1 MIFYLNVKRGGSHSI
16 NRKLIM
22 RINLSIFF
30 ILLAMIQV
38 SAKDVFAQ
46 KITLDRT
53 NSSLNKVIK
62 DIRTQSGYDFF
73 YNNALIVKA
82 RPVSIHVKNVS
93 LEEALKKCFEN
104 QSFTYRITDK
114 MVIIMEK
121 ETKVTTQT
129 VLVQESI
136 TGKVVDTLGMPLPGA
151 TVRIKG
157 TTKVTITDASGVFVF
172 KGVNDNAIL
181 EFSFLGFVSRELKA
195 SSNMGKIVLQSA
207 QSGLNE
213 VVVTAMGI
221 SREKKALGYAVQE
234 VKSEEL
240 TTRPTNALS
249 AISGK
254 VSGLQVISSGGNM
267 GGSTRVLLRGINSIT
282 GNNQPLYVIDG
293 TPIDNSDL
301 NTSSTVNGSA
311 GKDVGNLIQD
321 INPDDID
328 NISVL
333 KGPSAAALYGS
344 RAANGVI
351 LITTKKGNKKDKF
364 DITLNTGL
372 DLENIVRLPTRQ
384 HLYGQGYA
392 NTFAKATING
402 KEYNVVDYAADES
415 WGPKLDGTP
424 VLHWYNLDPEYPADY
439 LNPQP
444 WVYPKDDVNYFFRT
458 GIANTN
464 NIAVS
469 GSSGQTNY
477 RLSYTNKNVRG
488 TVPNSSL
495 GRNAVN
501 FSGSTQLGIVN
512 VFSNLNFIKNN
523 TMGRPWTGASN
534 RNIMLE
540 AFQWGGVQVDYKK
553 LSEYKRAD
561 GTARPWNRTGYQNT
575 ATDEATRF
583 IDNPYWSAYESYMEE
598 NRDRLY
604 GNMGFTVD
612 ANSWLKLTGRVHADV
627 YTSEYQDRIAV
638 YSRSQSQY
646 QEYTNHFNEFN
657 YEFLASA
664 KKTWNEFSLSG
675 NIGGNI
681 RDVKRRISDGLTQGG
696 LIIPQY
702 YNLKNASI
710 VLNNNNFYHKQVYS
724 LYGNFSAG
732 WKGMLYL
739 DGTLRNDWSSTLPVN
754 NNSFI
759 YPSLTGSFVFTE
771 LPGLKNQ
778 EWLDF
783 AKVRLGW
790 AQVGNDTDPYQLL
803 PVFEPQQSFNGGSSY
818 RLPVTLNNPLL
829 KPEITSSVETGINVQ
844 MFKNRLGFDV
854 TYYNNNSRNQILP
867 VPMSAAFGYDNKVLN
882 AGKINNKG
890 IEVTLNGTPIRS
902 GDFEWNSTL
911 NWSRNRNKVLS
922 LDKGVNT
929 LELSNLLVTLV
940 AQEGKPYGQIMGN
953 DFVYAPDG
961 QRVVQADGTYLKT
974 SQQVALGSVL
984 PDYLF
989 GFQNTFSYKKMR
1001 LSFLIDGR
1009 MGGSFFSQTYKVGMY
1024 SGVLDRTAANG
1035 IRETG
1040 IVVDGVKADVA
1051 FHPDGSYTVTNTRK
1065 NDTNISALAWARNE
1079 YNGPTTFSVFD
1090 ASYIKL
1096 RELTLGYTFDLKKT
1110 SAIRSLGLTAYG
1122 RNLWNIYTKSK
1133 YIDPEFTNSGGNVQG
1148 IEGGNIPVPITYGLN
1163 VSVKF

>member
-16 NRKLIM
+16 KRKLIM

-38 SAKDVFAQ
+38 SAKGVFAQ

-53 NSSLNKVIK
+53 NSKLNQVIK

-73 YNNALIVKA
+73 YNNALIAKA
-82 RPVSIHVKNVS
+82 KPVSIHVKNVS
-93 LEEALKKCFEN
+93 LEMALQKCFAN

-121 ETKVTTQT
+121 DTDAPTQNA
-129 VLVQESI
+129 VVQEPV

-157 TTKVTITDASGVFVF
+157 TTKVTITDGNGVFVF
-172 KGVNDNAIL
+172 KDVSDNAIL
-181 EFSFLGFVSRELKA
+181 EFSYLGFIGREVKA
-195 SSNMGKIVLQSA
+195 SANMGKVVLQAS
-207 QSGLNE
+207 QSGLSE

-221 SREKKALGYAVQE
+221 SREKKALGYAVQD

-267 GGSTRVLLRGINSIT
+267 GGSTRVLLRGINSIM

-293 TPIDNSDL
+293 TPIDNSDI
-301 NTSSTVNGSA
+301 NTNSTIEGSA
-311 GKDVGNLIQD
+311 GKDMGNLIQD
-321 INPDDID
+321 LNPDDIE

-333 KGPSAAALYGS
+333 KGPSAAAIYGS

-351 LITTKKGNKKDKF
+351 LITTKKGSRKEKF
-364 DITLNTGL
+364 DVTLNAGI
-372 DLENIVRLPTRQ
+372 DFENIVRLPERQ
-384 HLYGQGYA
+384 HLYGQGYSTA
-392 NTFAKATING
+392 FAKATIAG
-402 KEYNVVDYAADES
+402 KEYNIVDYASDES

-464 NIAVS
+464 NIAIS
-469 GSSGQTNY
+469 GSSEKTTY

-501 FSGSTQLGIVN
+501 FSGSTQLGKFN
-512 VFSNLNFIKNN
+512 VFSNLNYLKN
-523 TMGRPWTGASN
+523 TSLGRPWTGASN

-553 LSEYKRAD
+553 LSEYKRPD
-561 GTARPWNRTGYQNT
+561 GTPRAWNRSSYQNT
-575 ATDEATRF
+575 PAGKLTRF
-583 IDNPYWSAYESYMEE
+583 IDNPYWSAYESYLEE

-604 GNMGFTVD
+604 GNIGFNVD
-612 ANSWLKLTGRVHADV
+612 ATNWLTLTGKVHADI
-627 YTSEYQDRIAV
+627 YTFEYQDRIAM

-646 QEYTNHFNEFN
+646 QEYNNHFNEFN
-657 YEFLASA
+657 YEFLATA
-664 KKTWNEFSLSG
+664 KKNWGDLSLSG

-681 RDVKRRISDGLTQGG
+681 RDQKRRVIDGLTQGG
-696 LIIPQY
+696 LIVPLY
-702 YNLKNASI
+702 YNLKNAPT
-710 VLNNNNFYHKQVYS
+710 VLNNNNLYQRQTYS
-724 LYGNFSAG
+724 LYGSFSAG

-759 YPSLTGSFVFTE
+759 YPSLTGSFVFSE
-771 LPGLKNQ
+771 LPAIKRQ

-790 AQVGNDTDPYQLL
+790 AQVGNDTDPYQLYS
-803 PVFEPQQSFNGGSSY
+803 VFEAQQSLNALPSY
-818 RLPVTLNNPLL
+818 RLPGTLNNPDL
-829 KPEITSSVETGINVQ
+829 KPEITSSVEAGLNVQ
-844 MFKNRLGFDV
+844 LFKNRFGFDI

-867 VPMSAAFGYDNKVLN
+867 VPVSAAFGYDKKVLN

-890 IEVTLNGTPIRS
+890 LELTLNGTPVKS
-902 GDFEWNSTL
+902 DSFEWNSTL
-911 NWSRNRNKVLS
+911 NWSTNKNKVVS
-922 LDKGVNT
+922 LERGVNT
-929 LELSNLLVTLV
+929 LELANLLVTLV
-940 AQEGKPYGQIMGN
+940 AQEGKPYGQIMGY

-974 SQQVALGSVL
+974 SQLVPLGSVL

-989 GFQNTFSYKKMR
+989 GFQNTFRYKKLRM
-1001 LSFLIDGR
+1001 SFLIDGR

-1024 SGVLDRTAANG
+1024 AGVLDRTAANG
-1035 IRETG
+1035 IRENGT
-1040 IVVDGVKADVA
+1040 IVDGVKANVA
-1051 FHPDGSYTVTNTRK
+1051 FHPDGTYTVSNPVK
-1065 NDTNISALAWARNE
+1065 NDTRISALNWARNE

-1096 RELTLGYTFDLKKT
+1096 REVTLGYNFDLKKT
-1110 SAIRSLGLTAYG
+1110 SAIRSVGLTLYG

-1133 YIDPEFTNSGGNVQG
+1133 YIDPEFTNSSGNVQG
-1148 IEGGNIPVPITYGLN
+1148 IEGGNIPVPVTYGLN

>member
-1 MIFYLNVKRGGSHSI
+1 MIFYLNVKRSAGYSI
-16 NRKLIM
+16 KRKLIM

-30 ILLAMIQV
+30 VLLALIQV
-38 SAKDVFAQ
+38 SAKEVFAQ
-46 KITLDRT
+46 KITLNRT
-53 NSSLNKVIK
+53 NSSLNQLIK

-73 YNNALIVKA
+73 YNNALIAKA
-82 RPVSIHVKNVS
+82 RPVSVHVKDVS
-93 LEEALKKCFEN
+93 LDEALQKCFAN

-114 MVIIMEK
+114 MVVILEK
-121 ETKVTTQT
+121 EVSVAANPIQQT
-129 VLVQESI
+129 V
-136 TGKVVDTLGMPLPGA
+136 TGKVVDSLGMPLPGA
-151 TVRIKG
+151 TIRVKG
-157 TTKVTITDASGVFVF
+157 SNKLTLSDAKGVFALKDVAENT
-172 KGVNDNAIL
+172 VL
-181 EFSFLGFVSRELKA
+181 EISYLGFVSREIKA
-195 SSNMGKIVLQSA
+195 TANMGNIVLQSA

-221 SREKKALGYAVQE
+221 SREKKALGYAVQD

-254 VSGLQVISSGGNM
+254 VAGLQVISSGGNM

-293 TPIDNSDL
+293 TPIDNSDI

-321 INPDDID
+321 INPDDIE

-333 KGPSAAALYGS
+333 KGPSAAAIYGS

-351 LITTKKGNKKDKF
+351 LVTTKKGSRKDKF

-372 DLENIVRLPTRQ
+372 DLENIVRLPKRQ

-402 KEYNVVDYAADES
+402 KEYNMVDYASDES

-444 WVYPKDDVNYFFRT
+444 WVYPEHDVNYFFRT
-458 GIANTN
+458 GISNTN

-469 GSSGQTNY
+469 GASDKTTY

-501 FSGSTQLGIVN
+501 FSGSTQLGVVN
-512 VFSNLNFIKNN
+512 VFSNLNYIKN
-523 TMGRPWTGASN
+523 TSLGRPWTGASN

-540 AFQWGGVQVDYKK
+540 AFQWGGVQVDYKR

-561 GTARPWNRTGYQNT
+561 GTPRPWNRTGYQNT
-575 ATDEATRF
+575 PGDEATRF
-583 IDNPYWSAYESYMEE
+583 IDNPYWSAYESYLEE
-598 NRDRLY
+598 NRDRFY
-604 GNMGFTVD
+604 GNIGFTVD
-612 ANSWLKLTGRVHADV
+612 ANNWLKLTGKVHADI
-627 YTSEYQDRIAV
+627 YTFEYQDRIAA

-646 QEYTNHFNEFN
+646 QDYSNHFNEFN
-657 YEFLASA
+657 YEFLAAA
-664 KKTWNEFSLSG
+664 KKSWGDFSLSG

-681 RDVKRRISDGLTQGG
+681 RDQKRRVIDGLTQGG

-702 YNLKNASI
+702 YNLKNAPT
-710 VLNNNNFYHKQVYS
+710 VLTNNNFYHKQVYS
-724 LYGNFSAG
+724 LYGSFSAG
-732 WKGMLYL
+732 WKGTLYI

-759 YPSLTGSFVFTE
+759 YPSVTGSFVFSE
-771 LPGLKNQ
+771 LAGLKNQ

-790 AQVGNDTDPYQLL
+790 AQVGNDTDPYQLY
-803 PVFEPQQSFNGGSSY
+803 PVYEAQQSFNNNAPY
-818 RLPVTLNNPLL
+818 RLPSTLNNPLL
-829 KPEITSSVETGINVQ
+829 KPEITTSIEAGLNIQ
-844 MFKNRLGFDV
+844 LLKNRIGLDF
-854 TYYNNNSRNQILP
+854 TYYDNNSRNQILAVP
-867 VPMSAAFGYDNKVLN
+867 VSAAFGYDNKVFN

-890 IEVTLNGTPIRS
+890 MEVTLTGTPLKTNN
-902 GDFEWNSTL
+902 FEWNSTI
-911 NWSRNRNKVLS
+911 NWSRNRNKVVT

-974 SQQVALGSVL
+974 SQQVPLGSIL

-989 GFQNTFSYKKMR
+989 GFQNAFRYKNMR
-1001 LSFLIDGR
+1001 FGFLIDGR

-1024 SGVLDRTAANG
+1024 AGVLDRTAANG
-1035 IRETG
+1035 IRENG
-1040 IVVDGVKADVA
+1040 VIVDGVKANVA
-1051 FHPDGSYTVTNTRK
+1051 FHPDGSYTVTNVSK
-1065 NDTNISALAWARNE
+1065 NDTRISALNWARNE
-1079 YNGPTTFSVFD
+1079 YSGPTTFSVFD

-1096 RELTLGYTFDLKKT
+1096 REVTFGYTFDLKKT
-1110 SAIRSLGLTAYG
+1110 SAVRSVGLTLYG

>member
-1 MIFYLNVKRGGSHSI
+1 MIFYLNVERGENHSI
-16 NRKLIM
+16 KRKLIM

-30 ILLAMIQV
+30 ILLTMLQV

-46 KITLDRT
+46 RITLDRT
-53 NSSLNKVIK
+53 NSSLNQVIK
-62 DIRTQSGYDFF
+62 EIRMQSGYDFF

-82 RPVSIHVKNVS
+82 KPVSIHVKNVT
-93 LEEALKKCFEN
+93 LNEALEKCFEN
-104 QSFTYRITDK
+104 QTFTYKITDK

-121 ETKVTTQT
+121 EKQEAAKAAA
-129 VLVQESI
+129 VQEPI

-151 TVRIKG
+151 TVRVKG
-157 TTKVTITDASGVFVF
+157 STKVTITDANGVFTL
-172 KGVNDNAIL
+172 KDVNEGAVL
-181 EFSFLGFVSRELKA
+181 EISYLGFVNRQIKA
-195 SSNMGKIVLQSA
+195 NGNMGKIVLQSA
-207 QSGLNE
+207 QSGLSE

-254 VSGLQVISSGGNM
+254 VSGLQVISAGGNM
-267 GGSTRVLLRGINSIT
+267 GGSTRVLLRGINSIK

-293 TPIDNSDL
+293 TPIDNTDL
-301 NTSSTVNGSA
+301 NTNSTIEGSA
-311 GKDVGNLIQD
+311 GKDVGSLIQD
-321 INPDDID
+321 LNPDDIE

-333 KGPSAAALYGS
+333 KGPSSAALYGS

-351 LITTKKGNKKDKF
+351 LITTKKGSKKDKF
-364 DITLNTGL
+364 DITLNSGI
-372 DLENIVRLPTRQ
+372 DFENIVRLPTRQ

-392 NTFAKATING
+392 PTFAKATIAG
-402 KEYNVVDYAADES
+402 KEYNIVDYASDES

-469 GSSGQTNY
+469 GSNGLTTY

-488 TVPNSSL
+488 TVPNASMHRNSL
-495 GRNAVN
+495 N
-501 FSGSTQLGIVN
+501 FSGSTQMGIVN
-512 VFSNLNFIKNN
+512 VFSNLNYVKNN
-523 TMGRPWTGASN
+523 ALGRPWTGASN

-540 AFQWGGVQVDYKK
+540 AFQWGGVQVDYKR

-561 GTARPWNRTGYQNT
+561 GTPRAWNRTNYQNT
-575 ATDEATRF
+575 PAGEATRF
-583 IDNPYWSAYESYMEE
+583 IDNPYWSAYESYLEE

-604 GNMGFTVD
+604 GNVGFTVD
-612 ANSWLKLTGRVHADV
+612 ANNWLKLTGKVHADV

-646 QEYTNHFNEFN
+646 QDYSQHFNEFN

-664 KKTWNEFSLSG
+664 KKTWSDFSLSG
-675 NIGGNI
+675 NAGGNI
-681 RDVKRRISDGLTQGG
+681 RNMKRRVIDGTTQGG
-696 LIIPQY
+696 LIIPLY
-702 YNLKNASI
+702 YNLKNAPT
-710 VLNNNNFYHKQVYS
+710 VLNNNANYHLQVYS
-724 LYGNFSAG
+724 LFGSFSAA

-739 DGTLRNDWSSTLPVN
+739 DGTLRNDWSSTLPVAS
-754 NNSFI
+754 NSFF
-759 YPSLTGSFVFTE
+759 YPSITGSFVFSE
-771 LPGLKNQ
+771 IPGIKKQ

-790 AQVGNDTDPYQLL
+790 AEVGNGTDPYQLAK
-803 PVFEPQQSFNGGSSY
+803 VYDAQQPFNGGTSY
-818 RLPVTLNNPLL
+818 RLPGTLNNPLL
-829 KPEITSSVETGINVQ
+829 KPEITSSVETGLSIQ
-844 MFKNRLGFDV
+844 MFKNRLGLDV
-854 TYYNNNSRNQILP
+854 TYYNNNSRNQILAVP
-867 VPMSAAFGYDNKVLN
+867 VSAAFGYDNKVLN
-882 AGKINNKG
+882 AGRINNNG
-890 IEVTLNGTPIRS
+890 IEVTLNGTPVKT
-902 GDFEWNSTL
+902 GNFEWNSTI
-911 NWSRNRNKVLS
+911 NWSRNRNKVVKLEQ
-922 LDKGVNT
+922 GVST
-929 LELSNLLVTLV
+929 LELSNLLVTTV
-940 AQEGKPYGQIMGN
+940 AQEGKPYGQIMGY

-974 SQQVALGSVL
+974 SQLVPLGSVL

-989 GFQNTFSYKKMR
+989 GFQNSFSYKKLR
-1001 LSFLIDGR
+1001 LGFLIDGR

-1040 IVVDGVKADVA
+1040 TIVDGVKANVV
-1051 FHPDGSYTVTNTRK
+1051 FHPDGTYTVTNPTK
-1065 NDTNISALAWARNE
+1065 NDTRISALNWARNE
-1079 YNGPTTFSVFD
+1079 YSGPTAFSVFD

-1096 RELTLGYTFDLKKT
+1096 RELTLGYTFDLKKS
-1110 SAIRSLGLTAYG
+1110 SAVRSVGVTLYG

-1133 YIDPEFTNSGGNVQG
+1133 YIDPEFTNSSGNVQG